1 MSWVL
6 PHEDWPWH
14 THMLLYTHLVHQWRP
29 VCRGYKQLQPVLH
42 HCTST
47 LHCSLTLSHV
57 TLTPSWTRNHT
68 VDPVPIWT
76 LTLTW
81 WGSEVSPSMDWPLKT
96 VCRLHCECQSC
107 HRTPLHLHTFT
118 PAHLH
123 WKHTCSCAQGTNETF
138 LRDSSTEY
146 KCTDWLACMSDS
158 SNYVTQWPI
167 QKLSIGKY
175 DGGSEVER
183 GRGPR
188 GDSGG

>member
-14 THMLLYTHLVHQWRP
+14 THMLLCTHLVHQWRP

-57 TLTPSWTRNHT
+57 TLTPSWTRNT

-81 WGSEVSPSMDWPLKT
+81 WGSEVSPSMDRPFKT

-118 PAHLH
+118 PTHP
-123 WKHTCSCAQGTNETF
+123 HTCTENTPVLVRKAPMRRFYVIQAPSTNA
-138 LRDSSTEY
+138 L
-146 KCTDWLACMSDS
+146 TDLLVCLTVAITSHS
-158 SNYVTQWPI
+158 G
-167 QKLSIGKY
+167 LS
-175 DGGSEVER
+175 R
-183 GRGPR
+183 NCP
-188 GDSGG
+188 